1 MLHFHSS
8 VVQYIIKVYQVPS
21 SFRSSFQELSP
32 SPQLS
37 SKIMTDPDILES
49 MKLDLLDM
57 DIILNNVVA
66 TFSLGNAVKLDL
78 IGLVLRGINI
88 EMRGGKGYAQ
98 IKLRNPSAT
107 ANVYAS
113 GKVTVCGAKS
123 EVQAKVAAR
132 KFARIIQKV
141 VQKQPKICTKPGG
154 QDRICVKNYKVWIL
168 DNIMLLLPVMT
179 KIIVDCECL
188 VLHCAALGLENCQVC
203 HCLQRGAV

>member
-1 MLHFHSS
+1 MLHSHSS

-154 QDRICVKNYKVWIL
+154 QDRICVKNYKVWI
-168 DNIMLLLPVMT
+168 I
-179 KIIVDCECL
+179 
-188 VLHCAALGLENCQVC
+188 
-203 HCLQRGAV
+203 